1 MADSKPFEIRTSLL
15 QLARDILSENA
26 HMRME
31 TSKTQGAPEEWPSI
45 TTDQVIAEAEKLYA
59 FVAKR

>member
-15 QLARDILSENA
+15 QLARDILVENA

-31 TSKTQGAPEEWPSI
+31 TSKTQGTSEEWPSV